1 MVLGLKKSL
10 PKRKMQSLTEVH
22 TSMGFV
28 EAEVI
33 KSYLES
39 SGIKCVFKGTGAQ
52 SIMPQTTNGMGQI
65 KIYVMDEDVE
75 LAEELLKKL
84 NPEE

>member
-1 MVLGLKKSL
+1 MDQETKKSS
-10 PKRKMQSLTEVH
+10 PKRKKQGLTEVH

-33 KSYLES
+33 KSYLENN
-39 SGIKCVFKGTGAQ
+39 GIKSVFKGTGAQ
-52 SIMPQTTNGMGQI
+52 SIMPQTTDGMGQI
-65 KIYVMDEDVE
+65 KIYVLDEDAE